1 MDDLQARYLDDP
13 EARIFYAL
21 ALLATSLN
29 TSPADKTYARE
40 KKAGEILERIFVE
53 QPEHPGVAHY
63 IIHAYDYPPL
73 AERALGASR
82 RYAKIAPDSPH
93 ALHMP
98 SHIFTRLGLWQES
111 IDSNLASA
119 TSAVKNHSPGNELHA
134 KDYLI
139 YAYLQRAQDREAKQA
154 LEHPP
159 PGRAD
164 DPQYMNWLYATG
176 TSTARYAI
184 ERHQW
189 AEAAKLPMPQNTFP
203 RERYSWTEANLHF
216 ARALGAARLG
226 DVESARKDL
235 ERLAAIRKILGEE
248 GNKYWGDQID
258 IQIEIGSAWI
268 TFADGKQEQGLQEM
282 RSAADHE
289 DKTDK
294 HNVTP
299 GVIVPAREL
308 LGEMLL
314 ETKQPAEALT
324 QFEAVLRTAPN
335 RFNALAGA
343 GRAAKLSGNDQ
354 KAKTYYQT
362 MLAMCE
368 HADGDRPE
376 LREAKSFLTVK

>member
-1 MDDLQARYLDDP
+1 
-13 EARIFYAL
+13 
-21 ALLATSLN
+21 
-29 TSPADKTYARE
+29 
-40 KKAGEILERIFVE
+40 V
-53 QPEHPGVAHY
+53 
-63 IIHAYDYPPL
+63 PP
-73 AERALGASR
+73 
-82 RYAKIAPDSPH
+82 
-93 ALHMP
+93 
-98 SHIFTRLGLWQES
+98 
-111 IDSNLASA
+111 
-119 TSAVKNHSPGNELHA
+119 
-134 KDYLI
+134 
-139 YAYLQRAQDREAKQA
+139 
-154 LEHPP
+154 
-159 PGRAD
+159 
-164 DPQYMNWLYATG
+164 
-176 TSTARYAI
+176 
-184 ERHQW
+184 
-189 AEAAKLPMPQNTFP
+189 NTFP

-235 ERLAAIRKILGEE
+235 ERLAAIRKILGQED
-248 GNKYWGDQID
+248 NKYWGDQID

-268 TFADGKQEQGLQEM
+268 TLADGKQEQALQEM
-282 RSAADHE
+282 RFAADHE

-368 HADGDRPE
+368 RADGDRPE